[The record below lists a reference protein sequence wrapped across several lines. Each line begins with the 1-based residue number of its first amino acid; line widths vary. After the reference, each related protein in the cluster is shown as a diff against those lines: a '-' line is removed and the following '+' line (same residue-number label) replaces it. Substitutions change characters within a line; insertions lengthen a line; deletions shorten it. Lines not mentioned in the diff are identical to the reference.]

1 MRRRSLF
8 VPLLAA
14 ASCAQPATPPAP
26 LVGPTPPVPAVVSS
40 VQILGLPSSLAPRAT
55 APLRAEIR
63 RSTGETR
70 DCTSQALWKVDDPRV
85 ATVSA
90 AGILGAIITGYFSV
104 SATCESLTGT
114 SESRVEAAVPYLAK
128 LVAQD
133 SEVVNHAGIDF
144 TMEFLEGART
154 GERLSRGQLFAGIHG
169 LVFPV
174 RVRLTSPFHGT
185 TDFVLAETTGQR
197 RNSSSDL
204 FDFEVPMSFM
214 PDAFTE
220 TSVRRMS
227 RDESEIRHPFRV
239 ASSGL
244 VDIRTWWA
252 VDYNDILFVELWCG
266 DRMLRRISQRES
278 SRGDGFAHQLDAGS
292 ACEVRLRQEK
302 QDARTQYRLAI
313 RHPH

>member
-1 MRRRSLF
+1 
-8 VPLLAA
+8 
-14 ASCAQPATPPAP
+14 
-26 LVGPTPPVPAVVSS
+26 
-40 VQILGLPSSLAPRAT
+40 
-55 APLRAEIR
+55 
-63 RSTGETR
+63 
-70 DCTSQALWKVDDPRV
+70 
-85 ATVSA
+85 
-90 AGILGAIITGYFSV
+90 
-104 SATCESLTGT
+104 
-114 SESRVEAAVPYLAK
+114 
-128 LVAQD
+128 
-133 SEVVNHAGIDF
+133 
-144 TMEFLEGART
+144 MEFLEGART